1 MTVLDELLVLQD
13 HDAAIDRLKHRLAT
27 LPERAALSA
36 NEAAQS
42 QLAARVAET
51 AARRDE
57 AARVERRVEDEL
69 ASVEAKIVDVEKKL
83 YSGSV
88 SAPRELQAMQADV
101 ESLNRHKSS
110 LEDGVLLAMEARDPL
125 DDAMKALDAEQGAL
139 DEDAQRLLA
148 AIAEASAD
156 LEAELATEEAA
167 RATAAAPLPPDLL
180 AHYDQLRTKLGGIA
194 VARLVGATCAG
205 CHLSLPAQEIDRIKH
220 LPPDALAHCDQCGR
234 ILVRT

>member
-27 LPERAALSA
+27 LPERAALRA

-110 LEDGVLLAMEARDPL
+110 LEDGVLLAMEARDP
-125 DDAMKALDAEQGAL
+125 
-139 DEDAQRLLA
+139 
-148 AIAEASAD
+148 
-156 LEAELATEEAA
+156 
-167 RATAAAPLPPDLL
+167 P
-180 AHYDQLRTKLGGIA
+180 
-194 VARLVGATCAG
+194 
-205 CHLSLPAQEIDRIKH
+205 SLPVAT
-220 LPPDALAHCDQCGR
+220 LPAVGR
-234 ILVRT
+234 LTMR